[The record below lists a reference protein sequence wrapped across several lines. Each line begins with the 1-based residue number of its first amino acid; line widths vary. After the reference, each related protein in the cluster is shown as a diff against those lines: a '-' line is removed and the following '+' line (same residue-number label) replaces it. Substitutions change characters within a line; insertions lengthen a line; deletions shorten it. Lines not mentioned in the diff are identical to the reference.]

1 MCKNKWQLRL
11 KTSLEP
17 PKWAAN
23 YQLIILI
30 RILFHI
36 FLQNVSN
43 IIAFS
48 FPLMLDY
55 SFFNLR
61 LDIKAVFF
69 SINARFY
76 RISFSFNAR
85 YGIKDGA
92 LIYFNL
98 LGVKY
103 ILA

>member
-1 MCKNKWQLRL
+1 M
-11 KTSLEP
+11 
-17 PKWAAN
+17 
-23 YQLIILI
+23 
-30 RILFHI
+30 
-36 FLQNVSN
+36 SN

-55 SFFNLR
+55 SFFYLR
-61 LDIKAVFF
+61 LDIKALF

-76 RISFSFNAR
+76 RIFFSFNAR
-85 YGIKDGA
+85 YGIKDGT